1 MKNWT
6 FELSDEC
13 RADWAAVHAE
23 NQRRELS
30 DDERARGAETL
41 DGFRL

>member
-1 MKNWT
+1 MKNTLIIKDWT

-13 RADWAAVHAE
+13 GADWAAVHAE
-23 NQRRELS
+23 NQRH
-30 DDERARGAETL
+30 ARGAETL